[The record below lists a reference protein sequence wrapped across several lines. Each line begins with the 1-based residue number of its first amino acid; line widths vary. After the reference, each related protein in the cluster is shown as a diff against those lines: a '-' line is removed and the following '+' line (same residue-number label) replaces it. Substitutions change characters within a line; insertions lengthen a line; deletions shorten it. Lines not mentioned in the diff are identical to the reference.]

1 MSKNLLIYTVKH
13 IWVNVQSIQLFNADH
28 RKDLNYTKITIRQVR
43 VLLIAEADKNF
54 KQFSAKCHCIICSA
68 NDLN

>member
-1 MSKNLLIYTVKH
+1 MCKASNYLH
-13 IWVNVQSIQLFNADH
+13 GDH

-54 KQFSAKCHCIICSA
+54 KQFSAKCQFIICSA